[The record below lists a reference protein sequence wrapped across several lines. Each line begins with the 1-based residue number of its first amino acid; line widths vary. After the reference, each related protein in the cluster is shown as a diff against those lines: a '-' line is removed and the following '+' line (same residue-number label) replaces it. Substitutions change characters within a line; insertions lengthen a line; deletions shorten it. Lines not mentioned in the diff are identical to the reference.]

1 MLVEKLFF
9 ENPESKQLLYVLHY
23 RIFDK
28 TDFQISI
35 DNLKQSINS
44 MFNLVYL
51 DTTLLKDRLSDDN
64 KFKIIGPIKTF
75 KSVFCAALHLLS
87 PATNK
92 YVSIFLLVTISG

>member
-9 ENPESKQLLYVLHY
+9 ENPESEQLLYVPRY

-51 DTTLLKDRLSDDN
+51 DTTSFKR
-64 KFKIIGPIKTF
+64 KII
-75 KSVFCAALHLLS
+75 
-87 PATNK
+87 
-92 YVSIFLLVTISG
+92 